1 GSRRRGPARARPTPT
16 RAARRPP
23 VPGRRPA
30 PGGRAPRA
38 GPSLAPL
45 PVVPPVRLV
54 PPVHLVQPGPDRL
67 IVLAEEGRRTVL
79 ARRRPVEPQRRPRQ
93 LDPPELRV
101 VDLDDEA
108 LRAGLLPLVHLVD
121 RPDGPG
127 GEKLWPEWWD
137 GLEPFGASAAAIA
150 RHLVDEG
157 YLESDGGMLF
167 IGPEAE
173 KRFGRIHFRDLTA
186 VFTAAPQ
193 FTVVNGRTEVGRV
206 DPMLLTESVT
216 GPRLLLLG

>member
-127 GEKLWPEWWD
+127 GDARLAEPRQPRLAGVAGEDPLDVGGQLGAARGPVRDRRVPGVVGVEADDRREPAPQALVGDADLDRPVLRSEEHTSELQSREKL
-137 GLEPFGASAAAIA
+137 
-150 RHLVDEG
+150 VC
-157 YLESDGGMLF
+157 
-167 IGPEAE
+167 
-173 KRFGRIHFRDLTA
+173 
-186 VFTAAPQ
+186 
-193 FTVVNGRTEVGRV
+193 
-206 DPMLLTESVT
+206 
-216 GPRLLLLG
+216 RLLLEKKK

>member
-1 GSRRRGPARARPTPT
+1 RSA
-16 RAARRPP
+16 
-23 VPGRRPA
+23 PGRRS
-30 PGGRAPRA
+30 PRA

-45 PVVPPVRLV
+45 PVVRPVRFVPPVRLV

-127 GEKLWPEWWD
+127 GDARLA
-137 GLEPFGASAAAIA
+137 EP
-150 RHLVDEG
+150 R
-157 YLESDGGMLF
+157 
-167 IGPEAE
+167 
-173 KRFGRIHFRDLTA
+173 
-186 VFTAAPQ
+186 Q
-193 FTVVNGRTEVGRV
+193 
-206 DPMLLTESVT
+206 
-216 GPRLLLLG
+216 PRLAGVAG